1 MKTRIVSIVLAL
13 LLTLG
18 GVGSTA
24 AQQAPAD
31 PGRDVS
37 NNAEMWRGARRGIE
51 GYVSIP
57 NKQAGVLVQSEGE
70 NWRNWRNGPISTYGI
85 WLLLGIIIL
94 LAVFFAIRGRIRVEA
109 GPSPRRIKRF
119 GVIERFSHWLT
130 AVTFILLGLTGLNML
145 YGRYVLRPLIGADA
159 FSTLTAWGK
168 YLHNYISF
176 AFVLG
181 VLLLVILWLRQNL
194 PTRADLIWLARGGGL
209 FSKGSHPP
217 AHKFNAGQKLV
228 FWGVVFFGLA
238 ISLSGFLLM
247 FPFTVADLHQMQ
259 LTQLGHDIVALFF
272 IAMIIAHIYIGTI
285 GMEGAFEAMNSGLVD
300 ENWAREHHSLW
311 VAEIKGETLP
321 SDRDPHGSAPAGGAT
336 RPA

>member
-1 MKTRIVSIVLAL
+1 
-13 LLTLG
+13 
-18 GVGSTA
+18 
-24 AQQAPAD
+24 
-31 PGRDVS
+31 
-37 NNAEMWRGARRGIE
+37 
-51 GYVSIP
+51 
-57 NKQAGVLVQSEGE
+57 
-70 NWRNWRNGPISTYGI
+70 
-85 WLLLGIIIL
+85 
-94 LAVFFAIRGRIRVEA
+94 
-109 GPSPRRIKRF
+109 
-119 GVIERFSHWLT
+119 
-130 AVTFILLGLTGLNML
+130 
-145 YGRYVLRPLIGADA
+145 VLRPLIGADA

-168 YLHNYISF
+168 YLHNFISF

-247 FPFTVADLHQMQ
+247 FPFTFADLHQMQ
-259 LTQLGHDIVALFF
+259 LIQLGHSIVALFF

-300 ENWAREHHSLW
+300 ENWAREHHNLW
-311 VAEIKGETLP
+311 VAEIKGEKPP

>member
-1 MKTRIVSIVLAL
+1 MPACRSASRAPRRSPRCATACRCSAIEETAMKQRLAPLVLVFVLVLAGL
-13 LLTLG
+13 LG
-18 GVGSTA
+18 AAGA
-24 AQQAPAD
+24 MAQQTLPE
-31 PGRDVS
+31 PSRSG
-37 NNAEMWRGARRGIE
+37 NNADMWRGVRQGVQ

-57 NKQAGVLVQSEGE
+57 NPQAGVLVQSEGE
-70 NWRNWRNGPISTYGI
+70 NWRNWRNGPISTYGT
-85 WLLLGIIIL
+85 WLLLGIIVVL
-94 LAVFFAIRGRIRVEA
+94 ALFLAVRGRIRVEA

-119 GVIERFSHWLT
+119 GAIERFSHWLT
-130 AVTFILLGLTGLNML
+130 ATSFILLGLTGLNML

-168 YLHNYISF
+168 YLHNYVSF

-194 PTRADLIWLARGGGL
+194 PTRADLI
-209 FSKGSHPP
+209 
-217 AHKFNAGQKLV
+217 
-228 FWGVVFFGLA
+228 GLA
-238 ISLSGFLLM
+238 LSLSGFLLM

-300 ENWAREHHSLW
+300 ENWAREHHNLW
-311 VAEIKGETLP
+311 VAEIKGETPP